1 MCQNGTTGIVD
12 PTSDRNLIL
21 ALQRG
26 DLDALGALYDR
37 HQQRVYRTALVITND
52 DEAAADLL
60 QDVFLRVYRFAYRI
74 DPDRPLEPW
83 LYRVTANLCY
93 TWIKRRKR
101 WLRYLTEL
109 GEWLSRE
116 ILPSPHAQLEMREDS
131 ERVRQAVAS
140 LPPAQRVVVVLHYV
154 NDLSITEIASIL
166 EVPEGTV
173 KSRMY
178 YARNALRKRLHND
191 AWRMTLAAY
200 EYS

>member
-1 MCQNGTTGIVD
+1 MVD
-12 PTSDRNLIL
+12 STSDRNLIL

-52 DEAAADLL
+52 DEVAADLL

-109 GEWLSRE
+109 GEWLNRE
-116 ILPSPHAQLEMREDS
+116 ILPSPHAQLEMQEDS
-131 ERVRQAVAS
+131 ERVRQAVAA
-140 LPPAQRVVVVLHYV
+140 LPPAQRIVVVLHYV

-178 YARNALRKRLHND
+178 YARIALRKRLHTD